1 MKYCNDIS
9 LMGMKKGFVI
19 PRRAGA
25 SGPTPFIAEESRRPC
40 LVQFFAQ
47 FPTLG
52 EKMPPAFRNAFR
64 KLEQS
69 WDRFWEKKT
78 KEPSDYN
85 TFLQA

>member
-1 MKYCNDIS
+1 MALAVGRGRFASFWLITIIS
-9 LMGMKKGFVI
+9 C
-19 PRRAGA
+19 
-25 SGPTPFIAEESRRPC
+25 C
-40 LVQFFAQ
+40 LFTQTLLPIGLLAQ

-52 EKMPPAFRNAFR
+52 GKMPPAFRNAFR